1 MAFATTSSAAALP
14 QTLENMERFGV
25 PKRIVA
31 VVTPMSLT
39 FNMSG
44 SCIHLAMS
52 AFFVAQAAGM
62 ALSVP
67 TTILILLTLKLTS
80 KGVAGIP
87 RANFVILSGLFASF
101 GLPPEG
107 LTVLLGIDAII
118 DMIRTS
124 VNVMGHCVASP
135 VIARWENAPL
145 Q

>member
-1 MAFATTSSAAALP
+1 
-14 QTLENMERFGV
+14 MEAFGV

-31 VVTPMSLT
+31 IVTPMSLT

-44 SCIHLAMS
+44 SCIHLAMC
-52 AFFVAQAAGM
+52 AFFVAQAAGVAM
-62 ALSVP
+62 PLS

-107 LTVLLGIDAII
+107 LTLLLGIDAII

-135 VIARWENAPL
+135 VIARWDGRPV